1 MRCAIA
7 FFIRDVAPYLSSV
20 ALSMGI
26 SNRISPCPCSLVR
39 PTRYLS
45 CRRLVM
51 LTALTREDNWWR
63 RPNPPITCQRERGH
77 LRFSCPPCEAG
88 NADKRS
94 EKQIHFYPGGAYR
107 SGPGGLQ
114 YVVPSW
120 FVVRGRLW
128 KLIKADERENRHFLL
143 TCA

>member
-1 MRCAIA
+1 MQDPISTDYL
-7 FFIRDVAPYLSSV
+7 FLSVFVAQT
-20 ALSMGI
+20 MGI
-26 SNRISPCPCSLVR
+26 SRCRFSLVR
-39 PTRYLS
+39 PTPYLRG
-45 CRRLVM
+45 RRAVM
-51 LTALTREDNWWR
+51 LTKLRRDESWWR
-63 RPNPPITCQRERGH
+63 RPNPPIEGKRG
-77 LRFSCPPCEAG
+77 SSYPPREAG